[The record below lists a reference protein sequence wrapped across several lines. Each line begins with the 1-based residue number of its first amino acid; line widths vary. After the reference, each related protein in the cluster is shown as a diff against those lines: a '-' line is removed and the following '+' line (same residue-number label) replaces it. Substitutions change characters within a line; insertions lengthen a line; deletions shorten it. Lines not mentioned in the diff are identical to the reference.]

1 MHNHTKETRMQRMS
15 RHALLSTALAC
26 AAFAAQAQ
34 STPEASSAPA
44 ASAAPSSEAAPQ
56 APAPNP
62 AAEKAL
68 AQRFQALLA
77 AFEGK
82 AALPDAKTFTDDFN
96 KQVNGDQMKQVFNDV
111 HQSVGSCK
119 VAAQMTSPTPYITSY
134 LLQCDKAYVP
144 MDIGIEEKAPY
155 RVHSLLIRPGYWK
168 K

>member
-1 MHNHTKETRMQRMS
+1 MHHHTKENRMNRLS

-26 AAFAAQAQ
+26 AAIAAQAQ
-34 STPEASSAPA
+34 STPEAPTAPAPTAAPA
-44 ASAAPSSEAAPQ
+44 AEAAPQ

-77 AFEGK
+77 AFDGK
-82 AALPDAKTFTDDFN
+82 AALPDVKAFTEDFN
-96 KQVNGDQMKQVFNDV
+96 KQVTADQMKQVFNDV
-111 HQSVGSCK
+111 RQSVGSCK
-119 VAAQMTSPTPYITSY
+119 VGAQMTSPTPYITSY